1 MDTWFDCK
9 VVYEKTLENGL
20 IKKISE
26 SYLVKAFNIVEV
38 EKKIVE
44 ELKPFIRGDF
54 EVTDVRK
61 AKIAELYYENTYED
75 AIWYKLKL
83 VFITI
88 DESKGKEKK
97 NNTFV
102 IIKANSIK
110 QVLGIL
116 EDKMRGSVI
125 DFTIASVTETTYSDV
140 IF

>member
-1 MDTWFDCK
+1 MQNRSK

-97 NNTFV
+97 TNTFV

>member
-97 NNTFV
+97 TNTFV